1 MADQPS
7 SRRRFQFRL
16 RTLWIVVTLF
26 CVVFAYVGSQAKIV
40 VDRKAAMVEL
50 IRGGGGAVGTERL
63 NLSVL
68 EDGRDYSIPF
78 LRRVM
83 GDHAV
88 FVIFYKPG
96 TAYDEIRRL
105 QDLFPESRIFEA
117 LQVTGVTNEERQS
130 GVTRI
135 VPQN

>member
-1 MADQPS
+1 
-7 SRRRFQFRL
+7 
-16 RTLWIVVTLF
+16 
-26 CVVFAYVGSQAKIV
+26 
-40 VDRKAAMVEL
+40 MVEL

-78 LRRVM
+78 LRRLM

-88 FVIFYKPG
+88 FIIFYKPG
-96 TAYDEIRRL
+96 TAFDEIRRL
-105 QDLFPESRIFEA
+105 HDLFPESRIFEQLEGA
-117 LQVTGVTNEERQS
+117 VTQEERQS